1 MPHTPYSAMDRS
13 LTLDRRE
20 FVRALGTGA
29 AVAGGVV
36 LGGPAFAQEPASR
49 PALPE
54 TNIRDFMAVPRGPH
68 AIPGPFPGRVIRV
81 SDPRVLKG
89 DRVRPRVVRRMFAD
103 GITQLTG
110 RSMKDSYRLFFEP
123 GDVVGIK
130 VNPVGPPLINTRL
143 ELVDAVIEWLTGCGL
158 PADQIVVWDRF
169 DAMMHSAG
177 YTEQRFPG
185 VRIAALQTMAE
196 GNAFLGPDGRHISA
210 DNFDPDVFYFVK
222 GVEGKGVRG
231 YKDDEYYLNQH
242 VFNGENSYFGT
253 LVTRNLTKIINLA
266 VYKNTGHGI
275 SMATKNLG
283 YGALANTGRLH
294 VPLSLRVNTEVLAA
308 PCLRDR
314 LVLNVIDGIRG
325 QYEDGPMLNEQYV
338 YPHHTLYFGTDP
350 FAMDT
355 VCHHELVAKRRAM
368 GITVNE
374 HPRFTDYLRYG
385 EELGLGIADPARIT
399 VRRITA

>member
-1 MPHTPYSAMDRS
+1 MDRS
-13 LTLDRRE
+13 LNFDRRE
-20 FVRALGTGA
+20 FFRALGAGA

-36 LGGPAFAQEPASR
+36 LGGPAFAQEAAER
-49 PALPE
+49 PAPLE
-54 TNIRDFMAVPRGPH
+54 TNLSDFMAVPRGRH
-68 AIPGPFPGRVIRV
+68 ALPGPFPGRVVRITDR
-81 SDPRVLKG
+81 RVLKG
-89 DRVRPRVVRRMFAD
+89 DQVRPRVVRRMFAD

-110 RSMKDSYRLFFEP
+110 KPMGDSFRIFFEP

-143 ELVDAVIEWLTGCGL
+143 ELVDAVIAWLTECGL
-158 PADQIVVWDRF
+158 PADRIVVWDRF
-169 DAMMHSAG
+169 DAMLRSAG
-177 YTEQRFPG
+177 FTAERFPG
-185 VRIAALQTMAE
+185 VRIAALQSMGE
-196 GNAFLGPDGRHISA
+196 GSNFLGPDGRHISA
-210 DNFDPDVFYFVK
+210 DSFDPEVFYFVK

-231 YKDDEYYLNQH
+231 YRDDEYYLNQH
-242 VFNGENSYFGT
+242 VFNGEYSYYGK
-253 LVTRNLTKIINLA
+253 LVTRELTKIINLA
-266 VYKNTGHGI
+266 VFKNTGHGI

-294 VPLSLRVNTEVLAA
+294 VPLGLRVNTEVLAA

-368 GITVNE
+368 GIAVNE
-374 HPRFTDYLRYG
+374 HPRFTEYLRLG
-385 EELGLGIADPARIT
+385 EELGLGVADPARISL
-399 VRRITA
+399 RRITA

>member
-13 LTLDRRE
+13 FTLDRRE

-36 LGGPAFAQEPASR
+36 LGGPAFAQEPVAT
-49 PALPE
+49 PALPA
-54 TNIRDFMAVPRGPH
+54 TNIQDFVAVPRGPH

-81 SDPRVLKG
+81 TDSRVLKG
-89 DRVRPRVVRRMFAD
+89 DQVRPRVVRHMFSD

-110 RSMKDSYRLFFEP
+110 KSMKDSYRLFFEP

-158 PADQIVVWDRF
+158 PADRIVVWDRF
-169 DAMMHSAG
+169 DSMLQSAG
-177 YTEQRFPG
+177 YTKERFPG

-196 GNAFLGPDGRHISA
+196 GGAFLGPDGRHISA
-210 DNFDPDVFYFVK
+210 DNFDSEVFYFVK

-242 VFNGENSYFGT
+242 VFNGEYSYFGT
-253 LVTRNLTKIINLA
+253 LVTREVTKIINLA

-294 VPLSLRVNTEVLAA
+294 VPLGLRVNTEVLAA

-338 YPHHTLYFGTDP
+338 YPYHTLYFGTDP

-355 VCHHELVAKRRAM
+355 VCHHELVAKRKAM
-368 GITVNE
+368 GIAVNE
-374 HPRFTDYLRYG
+374 HPRFTEYLRYG
-385 EELGLGIADPARIT
+385 EELGLGIADLERIT